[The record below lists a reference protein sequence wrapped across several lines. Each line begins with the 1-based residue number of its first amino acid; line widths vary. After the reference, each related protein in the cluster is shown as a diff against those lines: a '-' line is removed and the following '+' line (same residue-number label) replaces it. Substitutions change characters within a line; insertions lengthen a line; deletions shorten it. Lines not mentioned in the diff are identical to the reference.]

1 MSEKNKVYVGSI
13 GTQIILDCGQDIS
26 AATSLRI
33 DVRKPDGTVVT
44 WSAVASGA
52 TALRFDT
59 LAGTLDQVGRWRL
72 QAHVTLPT
80 GDWPGD
86 TIALDVYAPFN

>member
-1 MSEKNKVYVGSI
+1 MTVKNKVYVGSI
-13 GTQIILDCGQDIS
+13 GTVIVLDCGQDIT
-26 AATSLRI
+26 AASVRRI

-44 WSAVASGA
+44 WAAVASGS
-52 TALRFDT
+52 TALRFVT
-59 LAGTLDQVGRWRL
+59 VSGTLDQPGRWLL

-86 TIALDVYAPFN
+86 TVALDVFAAFT